1 MSIDPDLSSLF
12 RLRNCA
18 WRIATR
24 VPRSLVQIAAFKRF
38 MDPIA
43 RYGGIMR
50 LGAQTQ
56 EFRSSVVRTL
66 VKSKR

>member
-1 MSIDPDLSSLF
+1 MSIDLDLSSLF
-12 RLRNCA
+12 GLRNCA

-24 VPRSLVQIAAFKRF
+24 VPRSLVRIAAFKRF
-38 MDPIA
+38 MDLIA

-50 LGAQTQ
+50 LGGQTQ